1 MDSRLLEL
9 VADLTKQ
16 GMELPKTL
24 RFLLNDKGGWARTVR
39 ARAIRYSIYGNV
51 SLCARTRD
59 RDNRVG

>member
-1 MDSRLLEL
+1 VDSRLLEL

-39 ARAIRYSIYGNV
+39 ARAIGILFMV
-51 SLCARTRD
+51 T
-59 RDNRVG
+59 